1 MLERIQNINT
11 INIRQPKEY
20 QKFEYDVEIDGQ
32 KQNASIE
39 KFPNGKVKI
48 NLGDGKNNKTII
60 TDEKG
65 LIEFNKKHQKQDKI
79 FNSQEEKKQSDTEEK
94 LSWHSKIMRNLA
106 LAQMMLVNR
115 HRNGFNNTLNNG
127 QNDMMQQQIIQ
138 QMNQQAFQDH
148 MTAVQMTTPGMGII

>member
-94 LSWHSKIMRNLA
+94 LRLGGNAEKS
-106 LAQMMLVNR
+106 
-115 HRNGFNNTLNNG
+115 GFRCG
-127 QNDMMQQQIIQ
+127 GRRFV
-138 QMNQQAFQDH
+138 QADQD
-148 MTAVQMTTPGMGII
+148 PGGGRGPLFPAP

>member
-79 FNSQEEKKQSDTEEK
+79 FNSQEEKKQKRCENHSLIRYRTFLKGKYLVETCKWSWRTKKVKSRNASVREK
-94 LSWHSKIMRNLA
+94 PRDRNL
-106 LAQMMLVNR
+106 
-115 HRNGFNNTLNNG
+115 GKK
-127 QNDMMQQQIIQ
+127 
-138 QMNQQAFQDH
+138 
-148 MTAVQMTTPGMGII
+148 